1 MMLAE
6 YLRYMTLHFLKG
18 PPRLQEINYSNVVKD
33 ELDNFFFFFFFLMGN
48 TSTLSKQVIKL
59 HSCHAYMHDL
69 SG

>member
-1 MMLAE
+1 MLAE

-18 PPRLQEINYSNVVKD
+18 PPRLQEINYLNVVKD
-33 ELDNFFFFFFFLMGN
+33 ELDKFFFFLMGN

>member
-33 ELDNFFFFFFFLMGN
+33 ELDNFFLMGN

>member
-33 ELDNFFFFFFFLMGN
+33 ELEVYANQNIGLSFN
-48 TSTLSKQVIKL
+48 TEVL
-59 HSCHAYMHDL
+59 
-69 SG
+69 

>member
-18 PPRLQEINYSNVVKD
+18 PPRLQEINYLNVVKD
-33 ELDNFFFFFFFLMGN
+33 ELDNFFLMGN